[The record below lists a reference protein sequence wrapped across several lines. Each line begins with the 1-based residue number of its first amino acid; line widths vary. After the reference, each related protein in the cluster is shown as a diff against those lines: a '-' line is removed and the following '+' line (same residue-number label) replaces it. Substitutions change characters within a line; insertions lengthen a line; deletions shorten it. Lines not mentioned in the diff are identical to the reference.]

1 MDKCH
6 QDKYICEIVHPL
18 FFLGKILLLQREI
31 PDHVNAIAAKVAKEA
46 GTLVILDMGGRDEP
60 LSRDLLQYI
69 DIISPN
75 EVSLLPDFS
84 DHY

>member
-1 MDKCH
+1 MGPCH
-6 QDKYICEIVHPL
+6 QDKYFCEIAHSL
-18 FFLGKILLLQREI
+18 FFVGKILLLQREI
-31 PDHVNAIAAKVAKEA
+31 PDNVNAIAAKVAKEA

-75 EVSLLPDFS
+75 EVSLLPGFS
-84 DHY
+84 DH